1 VMRARA
7 RCTRTGA
14 QCGRSGYQTRS
25 RSSTRPR
32 TEGYPSADRGLL
44 HSPTCE
50 RTYRLR
56 GGLHYSYHH
65 LVCGDWWDEDPC
77 SPQYNHLVH
86 VRCTVRSAFAAW
98 SKALWRE
105 TVTYPYFAVVQF
117 NMNPIVA
124 GAKARGA
131 GIFLHSWVGG
141 ATEGC
146 VALPEA
152 RLLEVLRWLE
162 SSAHS
167 VIEIGTD
174 SQIEPVPPAP
184 PAIS

>member
-1 VMRARA
+1 MRARA
-7 RCTRTGA
+7 RCTCTGA

-77 SPQYNHLVH
+77 SPQYNHFGPCSVH
-86 VRCTVRSAFAAW
+86 REVGVRSMVGSPVEGDRHLPVF
-98 SKALWRE
+98 RC
-105 TVTYPYFAVVQF
+105 VQF